1 MRTTLGSL
9 AALAVMVGISQ
20 TSPFDPAS
28 AAKYEVTIR
37 PGLVYAEHDGTGL
50 VGDLYLPKGRA
61 KAPALVA
68 MHGGAWR
75 AGNRAFYKYWG
86 SFLARN
92 GYALFS
98 IDYRL
103 GKPGTYP
110 AAVYDVK
117 AAVQFVRA
125 KAAAFDINPDRIG
138 LMGDSAGAQ
147 LAALLALAGDRFTS
161 AHRDDPYAATDINV
175 KAVVGFYG
183 IYDMLTQW
191 NHDTRAQRRQEL
203 LAQRNQDLIRR
214 PGDNITEEFLG
225 VSPMQNQQI
234 YAEIIADQLR
244 HCRSQARAFPALS
257 WQQRPTRRSTR
268 PVGRLPCGTHAGRIF
283 CAADH
288 DPRRRPL
295 LGIRAV
301 RRRTP
306 QLRCGG
312 GAAAVAIS
320 RKLAVRKVSDTP
332 SAAAHRTDSL

>member
-1 MRTTLGSL
+1 M
-9 AALAVMVGISQ
+9 ALAVMVGISQ

-28 AAKYEVTIR
+28 AAKYEVTTR
-37 PGLVYAEHDGTGL
+37 PGLVYAEHDGTLL

-117 AAVQFVRA
+117 AAVQFMRA
-125 KAAAFDINPDRIG
+125 KAAAFDIDPDRIG

-161 AHRDDPYAATDINV
+161 AHRDDPYAATAINV

-183 IYDMLTQW
+183 IYDMLAQW
-191 NHDTRAQRRQEL
+191 NHDTLLQRRQEL
-203 LAQRNQDLIRR
+203 LAQRNQDRIRR
-214 PGDNITEEFLG
+214 PGGNITEEFLG
-225 VSPMQNQQI
+225 VSPMQNRRI
-234 YAEIIADQLR
+234 YAESSPTSYATADRKHVRFLLF
-244 HCRSQARAFPALS
+244 HGSSDELVDPRSQSGAFLAALTRAGFFARLIMIP
-257 WQQRPTRRSTR
+257 
-268 PVGRLPCGTHAGRIF
+268 GAGHYWASEPF
-283 CAADH
+283 EDAPGSYGAMAA
-288 DPRRRPL
+288 
-295 LGIRAV
+295 
-301 RRRTP
+301 P
-306 QLRCGG
+306 QLLRFLE
-312 GAAAVAIS
+312 S
-320 RKLAVRKVSDTP
+320 
-332 SAAAHRTDSL
+332 SL